1 MTVVGEIRSVL
12 TVPRDSPCEN
22 YSWNP
27 IYRSPTSTG
36 VIPVAD
42 SGILV
47 PVEQTGTLRATVTH
61 AVEAA
66 ISEGPP
72 EIHFVYVASWRGEDP
87 GSERR
92 LGQAQELLDDV
103 VRWAEYDQEEA
114 GTDGDVTLQTTIVG
128 TDEYLFGAEQYAE
141 KLVAYAEEQGLGEIV
156 LDPEYSPV
164 GTRALLRPLEYEL
177 ARSSIDVREAPVD
190 RPSRR
195 AQLVSE
201 INLVRFASIFGVS
214 FVFYLILG
222 DPTYTF
228 DLVTGVASATMTAI
242 ALSRVSLSS
251 DPTFPGSFVRLA
263 RLAVYVPVLLLEIVK
278 ANVMVATVI
287 LRPSMPIEPR
297 MTRVRSLVGSGLPI
311 TTLANSITLTPGT
324 LTVRARDEN
333 LYVHALIPWAR
344 EGLFAGS
351 LERWTRF
358 IFYGRSA
365 ARLPA
370 PEERGDCHVLQGPD
384 ADEPLPDPTRT
395 SRTPAT
401 DGGRSE
407 NPGGDE
413 TVEGDDRDGGAR

>member
-1 MTVVGEIRSVL
+1 M
-12 TVPRDSPCEN
+12 
-22 YSWNP
+22 
-27 IYRSPTSTG
+27 G

-47 PVEQTGTLRATVTH
+47 PVERTGTLRATVTH

-87 GSERR
+87 GAERR
-92 LGQAQELLDDV
+92 LNQAQELLDDA

-114 GTDGDVTLQTTIVG
+114 GVDGDVTIQTAIVG

-141 KLVAYAEEQGLGEIV
+141 QLVAYAEEQGIDEIV

-177 ARSSIDVREAPVD
+177 ARSSIDIREAPVD

-201 INLVRFASIFGVS
+201 INFVRFASIFSVS

-222 DPTYTF
+222 DPTYAF

-242 ALSRVSLSS
+242 ALSRISLSS
-251 DPTFPGSFVRLA
+251 DPTFPGSFIRIGRLA
-263 RLAVYVPVLLLEIVK
+263 IYVPVLLLEIVK
-278 ANVMVATVI
+278 ANVMVAGVI

-324 LTVRARDEN
+324 LTVRARNEN

-358 IFYGRSA
+358 IFYGRGA
-365 ARLPA
+365 ARLPT
-370 PEERGDCHVLQGPD
+370 PEERGDCSILQGPE
-384 ADEPLPDPTRT
+384 ADEPLPDPTRA

-401 DGGRSE
+401 DGGQSDIGSTAE
-407 NPGGDE
+407 EVAEDSTADE
-413 TVEGDDRDGGAR
+413 TDANDVDSEGAADGGAR